1 MMDAMV
7 SIITKP
13 MLFGVNAVALVGF
26 IIIGLSVGLRR
37 AQRLRWPIAIALQL
51 VGAAFVVAGFFTL
64 NSSG

>member
-1 MMDAMV
+1 MF

-37 AQRLRWPIAIALQL
+37 ARRLTGPIAIALEV
-51 VGAAFVVAGFFTL
+51 VGAAFVVAGFLTL